1 MLFVIFLLL
10 FSGFTYSQDSGT
22 PAVELTF
29 YTVNVQGLA
38 YYEPSVKCTISSMGL
53 GKSINILFNA

>member
-29 YTVNVQGLA
+29 YTVNVQGGPIMNLQLNA
-38 YYEPSVKCTISSMGL
+38 QSSVWGWAKVHQHT
-53 GKSINILFNA
+53 F